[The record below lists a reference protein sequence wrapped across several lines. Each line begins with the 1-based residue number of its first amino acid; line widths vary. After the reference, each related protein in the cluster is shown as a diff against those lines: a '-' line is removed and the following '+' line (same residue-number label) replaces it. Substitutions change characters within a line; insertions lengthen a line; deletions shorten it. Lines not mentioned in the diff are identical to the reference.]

1 MQTKPNVI
9 LTNARLLMS
18 IMIPLITV
26 LYFFF
31 QLQADIKV
39 NAGHIEDNM
48 QQIMKMEEKVESM
61 EKSMNSLSTDIKV
74 MTVQVETMLK
84 AIDRMEKK
92 LEKE

>member
-1 MQTKPNVI
+1 MSNKPNII

-18 IMIPLITV
+18 IMIPLVTV

-48 QQIMKMEEKVESM
+48 QQIIKMEEQIENM
-61 EKSMNSLSTDIKV
+61 GKSMNSLVTDIKV

-84 AIDRMEKK
+84 QMDRMEKK

>member
-1 MQTKPNVI
+1 MSNKPNII

-18 IMIPLITV
+18 IMIPLVTV

-48 QQIMKMEEKVESM
+48 QQIMKMEEQIENM
-61 EKSMNSLSTDIKV
+61 GKSMNSLVTDIKV

-84 AIDRMEKK
+84 QMDRMEKK

>member
-1 MQTKPNVI
+1 
-9 LTNARLLMS
+9 
-18 IMIPLITV
+18 MIPLVTV

-48 QQIMKMEEKVESM
+48 QQIIKMEEQIENM
-61 EKSMNSLSTDIKV
+61 GKSMNSLVTDIKV

-84 AIDRMEKK
+84 QMDRMEKK